1 MTSPP
6 FAFGRCR
13 GHVFS
18 LPPGAASSR
27 WPRSARNWH
36 GKISGTSGGHF
47 WRTDNIRFANR
58 VRLIN
63 RSFRPKTFCSNVQRQ
78 TGMWLFRGNH
88 NPGVPYEISITS
100 TCRTV
105 LRKRK
110 FALSTVLLR
119 SCRIRYR
126 PANKMYI
133 KKENESIYNLQLFV
147 LHDDNNIVTVTV
159 GAPLNN
165 MRKQ

>member
-78 TGMWLFRGNH
+78 TGMLLFRGNH
-88 NPGVPYEISITS
+88 NPGF
-100 TCRTV
+100 RM
-105 LRKRK
+105 K
-110 FALSTVLLR
+110 FLSLALAA
-119 SCRIRYR
+119 RYFE
-126 PANKMYI
+126 
-133 KKENESIYNLQLFV
+133 KENSPCPRYYCGLVESGTGRQTKCI
-147 LHDDNNIVTVTV
+147 
-159 GAPLNN
+159 
-165 MRKQ
+165 